1 LELKV
6 EGTDPSA
13 SAPTHAFPPLPPI
26 VAVAETEAK
35 RRKAEF
41 NQGNIKEEPV
51 EDPAEAMHKWSMR
64 MIELALLQCRKRK
77 AVELEDFDLAHRL
90 KQREPAA
97 TLRLTAARRACL
109 ASKTPATKEEVPNTE
124 AEQEDRKRLRNS
136 EDEELQAVKRQKQE
150 AVEKEDFARAS
161 ELRRRELELE
171 RRQRGDDSEAAA
183 AALQLLST
191 SSPEDLL
198 KSFDPGVADFFSAG
212 AGEDIWEAVSADLKV
227 AAA

>member
-1 LELKV
+1 MHSPPPIPVLVAALEMAGVAQEEDAATYRAAYEEAREAGVDESKLAEAEAFPQSWEILHRLHEPTQMEMDAAYFNQTFDSLVLQPVSLELKV

-13 SAPTHAFPPLPPI
+13 SAETHAFPPLPPI

-109 ASKTPATKEEVPNTE
+109 ASKTPATKEEIPNTE
-124 AEQEDRKRLRNS
+124 AEQADRKRLRNS
-136 EDEELQAVKRQKQE
+136 EDEER
-150 AVEKEDFARAS
+150 
-161 ELRRRELELE
+161 
-171 RRQRGDDSEAAA
+171 
-183 AALQLLST
+183 
-191 SSPEDLL
+191 
-198 KSFDPGVADFFSAG
+198 
-212 AGEDIWEAVSADLKV
+212 
-227 AAA
+227 